1 MHPDSLVL
9 VKGLSDYQGPAL
21 LAYNNTLFLGERFPV
36 TDVLGRL
43 LSIKEASTHD
53 VRYAMDSFANDMGS
67 NGLLFLKSAQRI
79 VLSIDDQ

>member
-1 MHPDSLVL
+1 MHPDSSVL

-21 LAYNNTLFLGERFPV
+21 LAYNDTIFLGERFPI
-36 TDVLGRL
+36 TNVLGRL
-43 LSIKEASTHD
+43 HSIKEASTHD

-67 NGLLFLKSAQRI
+67 NGLLSLKSVQRI